1 MQFKQF
7 TWQIAW
13 DYQAFR
19 IKFIVGMLILIAI
32 LIFIPHF
39 FLRIEAREGNVLNDL
54 VLANLPAIDVSAY
67 IFIILYAMIGL
78 FLYRMSKNTL
88 MCLTALWAFIFLCAA
103 RIITITLVPLNPPV
117 GIINLADPC
126 SIFFYRS
133 NVITKDLFFSG
144 HTATMFLG
152 ALCLEKRNDKVI
164 AFIATIIIA
173 GLLLIQHVHYTI
185 DIMAAPIFTWLC
197 WYLGKSMAKI

>member
-1 MQFKQF
+1 MQSKQF

-19 IKFIVGMLILIAI
+19 IKFILGMILLVAI

-39 FLRIEAREGNVLNDL
+39 FSHMEAREGIVLNDRLLAYIPAKDVSILIFL
-54 VLANLPAIDVSAY
+54 VLYV
-67 IFIILYAMIGL
+67 MIGL
-78 FLYRMSKNTL
+78 ILYRMSRNTI
-88 MCLTALWAFIFLCAA
+88 MCLTALWTFIFVCLA
-103 RIITITLVPLNPPV
+103 RIITITLVPLDPPV

-126 SIFFYRS
+126 SIFFYHS

-144 HTATMFLG
+144 HTATAFLG
-152 ALCLEKRNDKVI
+152 VLCLERKNDKLL
-164 AFIATIIIA
+164 AMIATLAIA
-173 GLLLIQHVHYTI
+173 VLLLIQHIHYTV
-185 DIMAAPIFTWLC
+185 DILAAPIFTWVC

>member
-54 VLANLPAIDVSAY
+54 VLAHLPAIDVSAY

-88 MCLTALWAFIFLCAA
+88 MCLTALWAFIFLCAV

-185 DIMAAPIFTWLC
+185 DIMAAPVFTWLC

>member
-19 IKFIVGMLILIAI
+19 IKFILGMLILIAI

-39 FLRIEAREGNVLNDL
+39 FLRIEAREGKILNDW
-54 VLANLPAIDVSAY
+54 VLAHLPAIDVSVY
-67 IFIILYAMIGL
+67 IFFILYTMIGL

-103 RIITITLVPLNPPV
+103 RIITITLVPLNPPAD
-117 GIINLADPC
+117 IIDLADPC

-152 ALCLEKRNDKVI
+152 ALCLEKKNDKII
-164 AFIATIIIA
+164 AFLATVLIA
-173 GLLLIQHVHYTI
+173 GLLLIQHVHYTA
-185 DIMAAPIFTWLC
+185 DILAAPVFTWIC

>member
-19 IKFIVGMLILIAI
+19 IKFILGMLILIAI

-39 FLRIEAREGNVLNDL
+39 FLRIEAREGKMLNDWI
-54 VLANLPAIDVSAY
+54 LAYLPAIDVSVY
-67 IFIILYAMIGL
+67 IFILLYAMIGF

-103 RIITITLVPLNPPV
+103 RIITITLVPLNPPAD
-117 GIINLADPC
+117 IIDLADPC

-152 ALCLEKRNDKVI
+152 ALCLEKKNDKII
-164 AFIATIIIA
+164 AFIATVVIA
-173 GLLLIQHVHYTI
+173 VLLLIQHVHYTA
-185 DIMAAPIFTWLC
+185 DILAAPVFTWFC

>member
-1 MQFKQF
+1 MQSNQF

-19 IKFIVGMLILIAI
+19 IKIILGMLIFIAI

-39 FLRIEAREGNVLNDL
+39 FSHIELREGTVLNDWL
-54 VLANLPAIDVSAY
+54 LTVIPAKDVSGG
-67 IFIILYAMIGL
+67 IFIVLYTMIGL
-78 FLYRMSKNTL
+78 FIYRMSKNTM
-88 MCLTALWAFIFLCAA
+88 MCLTALWAFIFLCTA

-117 GIINLADPC
+117 DIINLTDPC

-144 HTATMFLG
+144 HTATVFLG
-152 ALCLEKRNDKVI
+152 ALCMDRRNDKI
-164 AFIATIIIA
+164 LAFGASVFLAI
-173 GLLLIQHVHYTI
+173 LLLIQHVHYTA
-185 DIMAAPIFTWLC
+185 DILAAPFFTWGC